1 MDFGFSSPKS
11 TKSFMHD
18 QSTDKK
24 LKHGLVS
31 LSWQQSK
38 NFIDIPKMI
47 ERIPGENFIGEY
59 LTHACYELPVSFLT
73 KEQLKKIPHF
83 NRMSGRYRRLPGS
96 LVRNMTGQQRAE
108 PRDGASPDLDR
119 PKNINYEKLL
129 QGYEKLGHM
138 KKLAVPFDMS
148 KSKARDMNMLMQTDF
163 YKNILYDN
171 YKMQCEEMFSLSPR
185 HHFSSGS
192 SRKAYTAVGTK
203 RNLNSRG

>member
-148 KSKARDMNMLMQTDF
+148 KSKARDMNMLMQQISTKTYYTITTRCSVKRCFLSHPDTT
-163 YKNILYDN
+163 
-171 YKMQCEEMFSLSPR
+171 SLVAVAERLTLLLVPR
-185 HHFSSGS
+185 E
-192 SRKAYTAVGTK
+192 T
-203 RNLNSRG
+203 